1 MQRGEVKNK
10 FDSKLSGCIESKLKN
25 IAGNV
30 FDFFAKSLHSGMV
43 HTKWYKEPLVTFI
56 RISTTTDFAIYD
68 YYNFFLCHSYY
79 G

>member
-10 FDSKLSGCIESKLKN
+10 CDSKLRGCIESELRN

-30 FDFFAKSLHSGMV
+30 FDFFAKSFAFRNGTNEMV
-43 HTKWYKEPLVTFI
+43 QRTTCAT
-56 RISTTTDFAIYD
+56 STTTDSTIYD